1 MPIHE
6 FRESIS
12 VQDGVPVAE
21 DSYALFQKR
30 ISLRTGDRHTVNFI
44 DFYDDS
50 QISAG
55 LTPPSAWQFFVS
67 KYPVLPTNM
76 SWVEG
81 AIGNAGPP
89 ASDPNVLFK
98 ASSVIGGV
106 APNIAQIDD
115 EFPNQFL
122 GSSPTFTF
130 YTDHLY
136 LTLILYNL
144 VPDGQTV
151 VDPQMSVYM
160 AIDSVDVNSVE
171 FSMGYYK
178 EYQDAQLIQVLSGGV
193 QMQSTPL
200 LQAGYNFPMW
210 LAGGIR
216 PEKMLRADAL
226 ADWWHNLDGNF
237 AEKTQTVTNLREY
250 YNLAKTMVTF
260 DAAFGGP
267 ATDPKGAVPDW
278 IRVNAL
284 PSVISGPELA
294 EFPIQIFPDST
305 QIAAGVAPLQI
316 MT

>member
-12 VQDGVPVAE
+12 VQDGVSLAD
-21 DSYALFQKR
+21 DSYALYQKR

-50 QISAG
+50 QVSAAMAA
-55 LTPPSAWQFFVS
+55 PSAWQFYVS
-67 KYPVLPTNM
+67 KYPVIPTDM
-76 SWVEG
+76 ILSETFD
-81 AIGNAGPP
+81 NAGPP

-98 ASSVIGGV
+98 ASSIRPGSSTYY
-106 APNIAQIDD
+106 QIDD

-136 LTLILYNL
+136 LTLIMYNEA
-144 VPDGQTV
+144 DSGQV
-151 VDPQMSVYM
+151 IVDPQMSVYM

-178 EYQDAQLIQVLSGGV
+178 EYQDAQLIQVFSGGV

>member
-12 VQDGVPVAE
+12 VQDGVSLAD
-21 DSYALFQKR
+21 DSYALYQKR
-30 ISLRTGDRHTVNFI
+30 ISLRSGDRHTVNFI

-50 QISAG
+50 QV
-55 LTPPSAWQFFVS
+55 TPNMAAPSGWQFYVS
-67 KYPVLPTNM
+67 KYPVIPTDQKL
-76 SWVEG
+76 SETFD
-81 AIGNAGPP
+81 NAGPP

-98 ASSVIGGV
+98 ASSIRPGSSTYY
-106 APNIAQIDD
+106 QIDD

-136 LTLILYNL
+136 LTLIMFNE
-144 VPDGQTV
+144 VDSGQV
-151 VDPQMSVYM
+151 IVDPQMSVYM

-178 EYQDAQLIQVLSGGV
+178 EYQDAQLVQVLTGGV

-278 IRVNAL
+278 IKLNAL

-294 EFPIQIFPDST
+294 EFPIQIFPDSS

>member
-12 VQDGVPVAE
+12 VQDGVSLAD
-21 DSYALFQKR
+21 DSYALYQKR

-50 QISAG
+50 QVSANMAA
-55 LTPPSAWQFFVS
+55 PSAWQFYVS
-67 KYPVLPTNM
+67 KYPVIPTDQKL
-76 SWVEG
+76 SETFD
-81 AIGNAGPP
+81 NAGPP

-98 ASSVIGGV
+98 ASSIRPGSSTYY
-106 APNIAQIDD
+106 QIDD

-136 LTLILYNL
+136 LTMIMYNEADSGQVIL
-144 VPDGQTV
+144 
-151 VDPQMSVYM
+151 DPQMSVYM

-178 EYQDAQLIQVLSGGV
+178 EYQDAQLIQVFSGGV

-216 PEKMLRADAL
+216 PEKMLKADAL

-250 YNLAKTMVTF
+250 YNLAKTMVSF
-260 DAAFGGP
+260 DSAFGGP

-294 EFPIQIFPDST
+294 DFPIQIFPDSA

>member
-12 VQDGVPVAE
+12 VQDGVSLAD
-21 DSYALFQKR
+21 DSYALYQKR
-30 ISLRTGDRHTVNFI
+30 ISLRSGDRHTVNFI

-50 QISAG
+50 QV
-55 LTPPSAWQFFVS
+55 TPNMAAPSGWQFYVS
-67 KYPVLPTNM
+67 KYPVIPTDQKL
-76 SWVEG
+76 SETFD
-81 AIGNAGPP
+81 NAGPP

-98 ASSVIGGV
+98 ASSIRPGSSTYY
-106 APNIAQIDD
+106 QIDD

-136 LTLILYNL
+136 LTLIMFNE
-144 VPDGQTV
+144 VDSGQV
-151 VDPQMSVYM
+151 IVDPQMSVYM

-178 EYQDAQLIQVLSGGV
+178 EYQDAQLVQVLTGGV

-216 PEKMLRADAL
+216 PEKMLKADAL

-260 DAAFGGP
+260 DSAFGGP

-294 EFPIQIFPDST
+294 EFPIQIFPDSS

>member
-1 MPIHE
+1 MFNE
-6 FRESIS
+6 
-12 VQDGVPVAE
+12 V
-21 DSYALFQKR
+21 DSGQ
-30 ISLRTGDRHTVNFI
+30 
-44 DFYDDS
+44 
-50 QISAG
+50 
-55 LTPPSAWQFFVS
+55 
-67 KYPVLPTNM
+67 
-76 SWVEG
+76 
-81 AIGNAGPP
+81 
-89 ASDPNVLFK
+89 
-98 ASSVIGGV
+98 VI
-106 APNIAQIDD
+106 
-115 EFPNQFL
+115 L
-122 GSSPTFTF
+122 
-130 YTDHLY
+130 
-136 LTLILYNL
+136 
-144 VPDGQTV
+144 
-151 VDPQMSVYM
+151 DPQMSVYM
-160 AIDSVDVNSVE
+160 AIDSVDVNAVE

-178 EYQDAQLIQVLSGGV
+178 EYQDAQLIQVFSGGV

>member
-12 VQDGVPVAE
+12 VQDGVSLAD
-21 DSYALFQKR
+21 DSYALYQKR

-50 QISAG
+50 QVSPAMAA
-55 LTPPSAWQFFVS
+55 PSGWQFFVS
-67 KYPVLPTNM
+67 KYPVIPTNM
-76 SWVEG
+76 ILAETFD
-81 AIGNAGPP
+81 NAGPP

-98 ASSVIGGV
+98 ASSIRPGSSTYY
-106 APNIAQIDD
+106 QIDD

-136 LTLILYNL
+136 LTLIMYNEA
-144 VPDGQTV
+144 DSGQV
-151 VDPQMSVYM
+151 IVDPQMSVYM

>member
-12 VQDGVPVAE
+12 VQDGVSLAD
-21 DSYALFQKR
+21 DSYALYQKR
-30 ISLRTGDRHTVNFI
+30 ISLRSGDRHTVNFI

-50 QISAG
+50 Q
-55 LTPPSAWQFFVS
+55 LTPNMAAPSGWQFYVS
-67 KYPVLPTNM
+67 KYPVIPTNQKL
-76 SWVEG
+76 SETFD
-81 AIGNAGPP
+81 NAGPP

-98 ASSVIGGV
+98 ASSIRPGSSTYY
-106 APNIAQIDD
+106 QIDD

-136 LTLILYNL
+136 LTLIMFNE
-144 VPDGQTV
+144 VDSGQV
-151 VDPQMSVYM
+151 IVDPQMSVYM

-278 IRVNAL
+278 IRLNAL

-294 EFPIQIFPDST
+294 EFPIQIFPDSS

>member
-12 VQDGVPVAE
+12 VQDGVSLAD
-21 DSYALFQKR
+21 DSYALYQKR

-50 QISAG
+50 QVSPAMAA
-55 LTPPSAWQFFVS
+55 PSGWQFFVS
-67 KYPVLPTNM
+67 KYPVIPTNM
-76 SWVEG
+76 ILAETFD
-81 AIGNAGPP
+81 NAGPP

-98 ASSVIGGV
+98 ASSIRPGSSTYY
-106 APNIAQIDD
+106 QIDD

-136 LTLILYNL
+136 LTLIMYNE
-144 VPDGQTV
+144 VDSGQV
-151 VDPQMSVYM
+151 IVDPQMSVYM

-178 EYQDAQLIQVLSGGV
+178 EYQDAQLIQVFSGGV

>member
-12 VQDGVPVAE
+12 VQDSIALA
-21 DSYALFQKR
+21 DNSYALFQKR

-50 QISAG
+50 QVSTAM
-55 LTPPSAWQFFVS
+55 LAPSGWQFFVS
-67 KYPVLPTNM
+67 KYPVIPTNM
-76 SWVEG
+76 TLAENF
-81 AIGNAGPP
+81 ANAGPP

-98 ASSVIGGV
+98 ASSIRPGLSEYYQV
-106 APNIAQIDD
+106 DD

-136 LTLILYNL
+136 LTLIMFNEAN
-144 VPDGQTV
+144 DGQTIV
-151 VDPQMSVYM
+151 EPQMSVYM

-178 EYQDAQLIQVLSGGV
+178 EYQDAQLIQVLTGGV

-294 EFPIQIFPDST
+294 EFPIQIFPDSA

>member
-1 MPIHE
+1 
-6 FRESIS
+6 
-12 VQDGVPVAE
+12 
-21 DSYALFQKR
+21 YALYQKR

-50 QISAG
+50 QVSPAMAA
-55 LTPPSAWQFFVS
+55 PSGWQFFVS
-67 KYPVLPTNM
+67 KYPVIPTNM
-76 SWVEG
+76 ILAETFD
-81 AIGNAGPP
+81 NAGPP

-98 ASSVIGGV
+98 ASSIRPGSSTYY
-106 APNIAQIDD
+106 QIDD

-136 LTLILYNL
+136 LTLIMYNEA
-144 VPDGQTV
+144 DSGQV
-151 VDPQMSVYM
+151 IVDPQMSVYM

-305 QIAAGVAPLQI
+305 QIAA
-316 MT
+316 